1 MKNIFASLLLLAFLG
16 LSGQQSLSLT
26 DLSAFRP
33 QAGNWQIVGS
43 VDMHPFDELISETEK
58 VHKRGKRRKSIKKR
72 VSRNPSEPVRFEPGT
87 GILLNLNTEEKKDAL
102 LTQWEHGDL
111 YLEMEVMLPK
121 GSSSGIYLQG
131 RYEVQLFDSWG
142 VRQPKFSDIGGV
154 YRNWKEAPGEKFMGI
169 PPSSNPSRAP
179 GLWQQLKIH
188 FRAPRFNDY
197 GEKIENARLVYVE
210 LNGITIHD
218 NIEIPMPTG
227 GPISDQEVAM
237 GPLMIQGD
245 HGPVAFRNIK
255 YVLYQLSRVSLSG
268 LRYRAFEGEIES
280 LSQLDSLEPMYVGE
294 TDKIEVGVV
303 QTENN
308 YGLIYEGLLE
318 IPEPGDY
325 TFELGFTGGGR
336 LIINGQTFI
345 EHPTSWDHGV
355 LDHTRTFEA
364 GNYPIRIEAI
374 KTAGW
379 YPPRLGL
386 WVKTSD
392 TEPKAFHT
400 EESLPRTSYVVP
412 RIPVEPGLRPRL
424 LRGFVRFKGGNDKRS
439 HTIAVGTGQ
448 GVHYV
453 YDLNKGNVLGMWRG
467 DFVDATPMWR
477 DRGDGSFEPG
487 GSVCWTHSGQSLL
500 APGDKSV
507 EFAEKHMHSDFIP
520 LGYRLEPETG
530 LPVFEYRYG
539 DFQVVHKV
547 SPSDEGRSITQ
558 EVHFHTDSP
567 PENPGSEL
575 MGGTEPSYVFKL
587 AEGAVE
593 MLDARTY
600 RINDSYYVRI
610 HEGPEAFARSTES
623 GTELCVPVLGESVK
637 YEILW

>member
-1 MKNIFASLLLLAFLG
+1 MRNFFVLMLLLGGATAFAQHRMTLE
-16 LSGQQSLSLT
+16 
-26 DLSAFRP
+26 DLSEFRP
-33 QAGNWQIVGS
+33 QAGNWQVVGE
-43 VDMHPFDELISETEK
+43 VEMHPFKPLAEESEK
-58 VHKRGKRRKSIKKR
+58 VRKRKRRKSIRKR
-72 VSRNPSEPVRFEPGT
+72 TSLSPEEAVRFETGT

-102 LTQWEHGDL
+102 LTEWEHGDL
-111 YLEMEVMLPK
+111 YLEMEVMLPE
-121 GSSSGIYLQG
+121 GSNSGIYLQG
-131 RYEVQLFDSWG
+131 RYEIQLYDSWG
-142 VRQPKFSDIGGV
+142 VRNPKFSDMGGV
-154 YRNWKEAPGEKFMGI
+154 FRNWKETPGEKFMGI

-197 GEKIENARLVYVE
+197 GEKVENARLVFVE

-218 NIEIPMPTG
+218 NVEIPLPTG
-227 GPISDQEVAM
+227 GPVSDREVAT

-255 YVLYQLSRVSLSG
+255 YVLYQPSRVSLSG

-280 LSQLDSLEPMYVGE
+280 LSQLDSLEHIYVGE
-294 TDKIEVGVV
+294 TEKIEVGVV

-336 LIINGQTFI
+336 LIVNGQTFI

-386 WVKTSD
+386 WVKTAK
-392 TEPKAFHT
+392 TEARAFHT
-400 EESLPRTSYVVP
+400 EESFSRTSYLVP
-412 RIPVEPGLRPRL
+412 RIPVEPGNRPRM
-424 LRGFVRFKGGNDKRS
+424 LRGFVRFGGGDDKRS
-439 HTIAVGTGQ
+439 HTIAVGTGT

-477 DRGDGSFEPG
+477 DRGDGSFQPG
-487 GSVCWTHSGQSLL
+487 GSVCWTHPGQVLL
-500 APGDKSV
+500 APGDKSN
-507 EFAEKHMHSDFIP
+507 EFAEKHRHPDFVP
-520 LGYRLEPETG
+520 LGYRLEQESG

-539 DFQVVHKV
+539 KFEV
-547 SPSDEGRSITQ
+547 SHMVTPSEGNRSLLQHIQFRSDEPINEPG
-558 EVHFHTDSP
+558 TD
-567 PENPGSEL
+567 L
-575 MGGTEPSYVFKL
+575 MAGTTPSYVYKL
-587 AEGAVE
+587 AEGDVQR
-593 MLDARTY
+593 LDPRTF
-600 RINDSYYVRI
+600 RINDAYYVRI
-610 HEGPEAFARSTES
+610 QEGPEAFERNTEL
-623 GTELCVPVLGESVK
+623 GTELCVPVTGAEIK